1 MAYPNEFIKVDIIGD
16 CFNQTE
22 IWNTGLKL
30 QRTAP
35 LGSITEETLK
45 VAAERVEEAWREFFT
60 SGNPAPAS
68 NFRTLEV
75 KAAHIGTDGRYVGD
89 AYTHFI
95 DEPYSGSGYIGTTES
110 PLPQAAVV
118 ATLSSQK
125 QRGPASKGR
134 MYLPGIAYDINQFG
148 LMPLAMTTSLS
159 ERFNI
164 FIRAINDGGSFLDH
178 PMEVI
183 LNSPVGQ
190 GEERPVNKTGVD
202 QKVDTQRRR
211 ANAITSDYVIF
222 EV

>member
-1 MAYPNEFIKVDIIGD
+1 MAYPSEFIKVDIIGD

-35 LGSITEETLK
+35 LGSITEETLQ
-45 VAAERVEEAWREFFT
+45 VAAERVEEAWRTFFT
-60 SGNPAPAS
+60 GSGPSPAS

-95 DEPYSGSGYIGTTES
+95 DEPYSGGGYIGTTES

-134 MYLPGIAYDINQFG
+134 MYLPGIAYDINSNG
-148 LMPLAMTTSLS
+148 LMPLNMTTTIS
-159 ERFNI
+159 ENFNN
-164 FIRAINDGGSFLDH
+164 FIKDINDGGSFLNH

-211 ANAITSDYVIF
+211 ANAITSDYIIF
-222 EV
+222 DV

>member
-16 CFNQTE
+16 CFNQAE

-35 LGSITEETLK
+35 LGSITEETLQ

-95 DEPYSGSGYIGTTES
+95 DEPYSGGGYIGTTES

-134 MYLPGIAYDINQFG
+134 MYLPGIAYDINSNG